1 MHHTTSSV
9 IAFAATVAAAVQAAA
24 LVSSR
29 EPADDPASAVAALA
43 QWPALP
49 DSLPGGAPVA
59 WPAPQHG
66 WVASG
71 RVAAAD

>member
-24 LVSSR
+24 LVSWQ

-43 QWPALP
+43 LALP
-49 DSLPGGAPVA
+49 DSLSGGAPVA
-59 WPAPQHG
+59 RPDLQPG
-66 WVASG
+66 WVASRHG
-71 RVAAAD
+71 AAH